1 MVGKKSVFQVDS
13 IFVLEKKTQIKMTSL
28 LFVFHVTCTK
38 FSNFRFINITI
49 NQEKKQVV
57 SDFR

>member
-13 IFVLEKKTQIKMTSL
+13 IFVFEKKKKKKPEIKMMSL

-38 FSNFRFINITI
+38 FSNFGL
-49 NQEKKQVV
+49 
-57 SDFR
+57 